1 MQNWEVSYLAQFP
14 TKEAKREE
22 IARLQAE
29 TARVDKRTY
38 NGKQTQI
45 FNNANILALRC
56 FDLST
61 GRYIMSHDNTGGE
74 TVRDF
79 AAGITFPEGSICE
92 RAFNLL
98 LARHGELPA
107 VTECDRY
114 QVFERFEESIHMGFD
129 LELHNEL
136 RTLADEDEERMS
148 DQCLDCALEV
158 LHGIGICPTF

>member
-1 MQNWEVSYLAQFP
+1 MQNWEVSYLDQFP
-14 TKEAKREE
+14 TKEAKRAE
-22 IARLQAE
+22 ITRLQAE
-29 TARVDKRTY
+29 TARVDKRTR

-56 FDLST
+56 FDLDT
-61 GRYIMSHDNTGGE
+61 GRYNMSRDNAGEE

-79 AAGITFPEGSICE
+79 AAGTTLPAGSICE

-98 LARHGELPA
+98 LTRHGELSA
-107 VTECDRY
+107 ITESDRY
-114 QVFERFEESIHMGFD
+114 QVLERFEESIHMGFD

-136 RTLADEDEERMS
+136 RTLADEDEERMN

-158 LHGIGICPTF
+158 LHEIGICPIF